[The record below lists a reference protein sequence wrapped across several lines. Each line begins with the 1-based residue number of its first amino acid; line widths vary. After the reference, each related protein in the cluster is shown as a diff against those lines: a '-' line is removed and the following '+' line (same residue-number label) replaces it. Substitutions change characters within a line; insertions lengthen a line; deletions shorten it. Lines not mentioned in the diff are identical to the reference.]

1 MIMFQLDEKGWDL
14 EAPCIFQASVY
25 MKLEKN
31 FNWPHRK
38 NQEWA
43 MELCLLLFRKPV
55 KKSVENSTLG
65 GGGVP

>member
-14 EAPCIFQASVY
+14 EAPCIFQVSVY

-38 NQEWA
+38 NQE
-43 MELCLLLFRKPV
+43 
-55 KKSVENSTLG
+55 
-65 GGGVP
+65 